1 MKGDGLLTFCLH
13 FDICALLVIALVLVS
28 FYIKRRASAFKSR
41 IFEVLIWTG
50 GLATVADIWTVIL
63 GDVEG
68 MLTAKWLL
76 NMSYYLLHSSTMFF
90 IVSYFVVMAEPIV
103 RMTLKRKCQLALPI
117 VLLAI
122 LIAFNPMLKLLFYFD
137 ENGIYHRGKFIWI
150 GYAVAGYYLIFMLIF
165 ILRHTE
171 FFERT
176 TRIVVYISTFLSVI
190 PSAIQLSNSSVLV
203 ECFGAA
209 LYIAMIS
216 MLYQANDA
224 SSDNSTG
231 LLSRQAFESDCKA
244 YTSTGMNFSVLIV
257 KLRDAKF
264 LSEMFGQQFSL
275 KVNAAFANY
284 ISKYVRRGN
293 AFSLGNGAFA
303 LCFVNE
309 SAEPKFVMDSIGER
323 MKEQWGFEEIKTMLS
338 ASMCLVSFPQHAPDF
353 HGFIDLVDE
362 VVSNTSDKS
371 NVIYVDSIE
380 VTDRRRRMSI
390 DRTLRSENVTR
401 VLEVVYQP
409 IYSQKTSRF
418 THAEALVRLRDPI
431 LGYVMPDE
439 FIPIAEKNGTMFR
452 IGEYVIDNVCKLL
465 ANGKTDDAGIELIGI
480 NLSVSQ
486 CMQTDLVSQIASIV
500 QKYDVSPTSIC
511 FEITEKVGE
520 NPPDIVINNLR
531 ELNSLGFKFAID
543 DFGTGTASMQ
553 RLMMLPIGFIKIDKS
568 FIEDA
573 IVSKKTRIL
582 LQNSI
587 DIAKSIRL
595 EVVAEGIE
603 TEEMAQQVCD
613 AFSVDLVQ
621 GFYYSQPCKG
631 LELPFTVKRLN
642 NGEREFGN

>member
-1 MKGDGLLTFCLH
+1 MKFCLH
-13 FDICALLVIALVLVS
+13 FDICALLVISLVLIS
-28 FYIKRRASAFKSR
+28 FYVKRRAGAFKSR
-41 IFEVLIWTG
+41 VFEFLIWTG
-50 GLATVADIWTVIL
+50 GLATVADILTIVV
-63 GDVEG
+63 GNAEG

-76 NMSYYLLHSSTMFF
+76 NMCYYLLHAATLFF
-90 IVSYFVVMAEPIV
+90 ILSYFVVMAEPIV
-103 RMTLKRKCQLALPI
+103 RMTFRRKCQLALPMI
-117 VLLAI
+117 MISV

-137 ENGIYHRGKFIWI
+137 ESGVYHRGKFIWV
-150 GYAVAGYYLIFMLIF
+150 GYAVAAYYLIFLLVF

-171 FFERT
+171 FFERS
-176 TRIVVYISTFLSVI
+176 TRIVVYIATFLCVI
-190 PSAIQLSNSSVLV
+190 PSAIQLYNPTMLV

-216 MLYQANDA
+216 MLYQAND
-224 SSDNSTG
+224 SSVDNSTG

-303 LCFVNE
+303 LCFMNE

-323 MKEQWGFEEIKTMLS
+323 MREQWGFEEIRTMLS
-338 ASMCLVSFPQHAPDF
+338 ASMCLVSFPQHAPEF
-353 HGFIDLVDE
+353 GSFIDLIDE
-362 VVSNTSDKS
+362 VVSNNDDKS
-371 NVIYVDSIE
+371 DVIYVDSIE

-390 DRTLRSENVTR
+390 DRTLKSDNAFRS
-401 VLEVVYQP
+401 LELVYQP
-409 IYSQKTSRF
+409 IYSRKTKRF
-418 THAEALVRLRDPI
+418 SGAEALLRLRDPI
-431 LGYVMPDE
+431 LGYIMPDE
-439 FIPIAEKNGTMFR
+439 FIPIAEKNGTMCK
-452 IGEYVIDNVCKLL
+452 IGEFVIENVCKML
-465 ANGKTDDAGIELIGI
+465 AGGKTEEAGIELIGI
-480 NLSVSQ
+480 NLSVMQ
-486 CMQTDLVSQIASIV
+486 CMQTDLVSRIAAIV

-520 NPPDIVINNLR
+520 NPPEIIINNLR

-543 DFGTGTASMQ
+543 DFGTGSASMQ
-553 RLMMLPIGFIKIDKS
+553 RLMLLPISYIKIDKS

-573 IVSKKTRIL
+573 LVSKKTRIL

-595 EVVAEGIE
+595 EVIAEGIE
-603 TEEMAQQVCD
+603 TREMAQQVKD
-613 AFSVDLVQ
+613 MFSVDLCQ
-621 GFYYSQPCKG
+621 GFYYSEHCKG
-631 LELPFTVKRLN
+631 IELPFAVKALN
-642 NGEREFGN
+642 KQSNEAEF

>member
-1 MKGDGLLTFCLH
+1 MEFCIH
-13 FDICALLVIALVLVS
+13 FDICSLFVIALVLVS
-28 FYIKRRASAFKSR
+28 FYIKRKAGAFKSR
-41 IFEVLIWTG
+41 VFEFLIWTG
-50 GLATVADIWTVIL
+50 GLATVADILTIL
-63 GDVEG
+63 VGEAEG

-76 NMSYYLLHSSTMFF
+76 NMCYYLLHSATLFL

-103 RMTLKRKCQLALPI
+103 KMSLKRKCELALPI
-117 VLLAI
+117 IWLSV

-137 ENGIYHRGKFIWI
+137 ENGVYHRGKYIWV
-150 GYAVAGYYLIFMLIF
+150 GYAVAAYYLVFLLVF
-165 ILRHTE
+165 ILRHAE
-171 FFERT
+171 FFERS
-176 TRIVVYISTFLSVI
+176 TRIVVYVATFLCVI
-190 PSAIQLSNSSVLV
+190 PSALQLYNPNMLV
-203 ECFGAA
+203 ECFGAS

-224 SSDNSTG
+224 SVDNSTG

-244 YTSTGMNFSVLIV
+244 YTSTGVNFSVLIV

-323 MKEQWGFEEIKTMLS
+323 MKEQWGFEEIRTMLS
-338 ASMCLVSFPQHAPDF
+338 ASMCLVSFPQHAPEL
-353 HGFIDLVDE
+353 GSFIDLIDE
-362 VVSNTSDKS
+362 VVSNNDDKS

-380 VTDRRRRMSI
+380 VTDRRRRVAI
-390 DRTLRSENVTR
+390 DRTLRSDNAFR
-401 VLEVVYQP
+401 SLEVVYQP
-409 IYSQKTSRF
+409 IYSKKTNRF
-418 THAEALVRLRDPI
+418 SNAEALLRLRDPI

-439 FIPIAEKNGTMFR
+439 FIPIAEKNGTMCR
-452 IGEYVIDNVCKLL
+452 IGEFVIENVCKLL
-465 ANGKTDDAGIELIGI
+465 AGGKTEEAGIELIGI
-480 NLSVSQ
+480 NLSVMQ
-486 CMQTDLVSQIASIV
+486 CMQTDLVSQIAAIV
-500 QKYDVSPTSIC
+500 QKYDVRPTSIC

-520 NPPDIVINNLR
+520 NPPEIVINNLR

-553 RLMMLPIGFIKIDKS
+553 RLMLLPIGFIKIDKS
-568 FIEDA
+568 FVEDA
-573 IVSKKTRIL
+573 LVSKKTRIL

-595 EVVAEGIE
+595 EVIAEGIE
-603 TEEMAQQVCD
+603 TKEMAQQVND
-613 AFSVDLVQ
+613 LFSVDLCQ
-621 GFYYSQPCKG
+621 GFYYSQHCKG
-631 LELPFTVKRLN
+631 LELPFMVKSLN
-642 NGEREFGN
+642 NQSKSAEI